1 LYTKLDDEEVFYL
14 LVNTLYT
21 MDLQKRQRKVPRTDV
36 VKQQALKEE
45 RQSTHMALL
54 RRSTARK
61 SAAAFDLG
69 SPCPAPHAV
78 DH

>member
-45 RQSTHMALL
+45 LGRLSSAIGAGS
-54 RRSTARK
+54 RRRSSTARK
-61 SAAAFDLG
+61 AAAAFG
-69 SPCPAPHAV
+69 
-78 DH
+78 